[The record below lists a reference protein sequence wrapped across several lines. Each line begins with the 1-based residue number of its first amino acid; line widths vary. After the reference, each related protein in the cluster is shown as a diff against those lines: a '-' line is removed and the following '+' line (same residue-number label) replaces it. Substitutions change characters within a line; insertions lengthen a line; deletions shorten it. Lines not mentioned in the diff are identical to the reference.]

1 MATAQALRQRVAHHL
16 NAYDYTVFGT
26 NPTANTA
33 DGKPWFHDTQIDWAV
48 QDAAA
53 AVLTVIAANPMHPR
67 RSGLMAPVV
76 ITNPGD
82 LLPAHVGPIGA
93 VRIGGT
99 AGPPE
104 ANRRLATL
112 TAVDDVQRMADDV
125 LGLSVG
131 DYYGLDAERI
141 YWVPV
146 ADDCV
151 VDMVQ
156 IASPPDVTTVPDDF
170 IEAVICYATAV
181 MMAFD
186 GSKVEGANHYK
197 GLAEGFL
204 NMVSQNIP
212 IPETPVYAP

>member
-1 MATAQALRQRVAHHL
+1 MATAQALRQRVANHL

-33 DGKPWFHDTQIDWAV
+33 EGKPWFNDAQIDWAV

-53 AVLTVIAANPMHPR
+53 AVLAVIAANPMHPR
-67 RSGLMAPVV
+67 RSGLMAPVT
-76 ITNPGD
+76 IAASGD

-93 VRIGGT
+93 VRIGT
-99 AGPPE
+99 LPSAMRS
-104 ANRRLATL
+104 ALL
-112 TAVDDVQRMADDV
+112 TAVDDVKRMEADV
-125 LGLSVG
+125 LSLSVP
-131 DYYGLDAERI
+131 DHYGLDGERI
-141 YWVPV
+141 YWTYSS
-146 ADDCV
+146 DDCT

-197 GLAEGFL
+197 ALAEGFL
-204 NMVSQNIP
+204 AMVSQNIP